1 MAKTKAKK
9 RPEIEHVA
17 GRNEKREKLMGY
29 LMAMPAIVLLVAF
42 TLYPLGYLFYRS
54 LYGGSIITK
63 NPKFVGFENY
73 KALAE
78 SADFH
83 QVLMNTAI
91 YTVITVGLT
100 MVLAII
106 IAVWLNGKRNSK
118 LNGIAQTFIFTPH
131 IISMVSVSTLFLWLM
146 DSKNGFLNAILVAL
160 GFEPYTFLA
169 SPETALLSVSLVSVW
184 KGLGYYVLLILAALQ
199 NIPTSVYEAA
209 EMDDTPPLRTFF
221 KITLPMIS
229 PTILFTSVVAVI
241 ASFKVFDSI
250 SIMTGGGPVNST
262 NTLVYYI
269 YDFAYSYGK
278 PGQACAAGVV
288 LLIFV
293 CIVTYVQFLVGK
305 KRVHYQ

>member
-9 RPEIEHVA
+9 KPEIERVA

-29 LMAMPAIVLLVAF
+29 LMAMPAIVLLFAF
-42 TLYPLGYLFYRS
+42 TVYPLFYMAYRS
-54 LYGGSIITK
+54 LYGGSVISR
-63 NPKFVGFENY
+63 NPKFVGFDNY
-73 KALAE
+73 KALVE
-78 SADFH
+78 STDFH

-100 MVLAII
+100 MVLAIV

-146 DSKNGFLNAILVAL
+146 DSQNGLLNVVLVAL
-160 GFEPYTFLA
+160 GFEPYSFLA

-184 KGLGYYVLLILAALQ
+184 KGLGYYVLLIMAALQ

-241 ASFKVFDSI
+241 ASFKVFDSV

-278 PGQACAAGVV
+278 PGQACAAGMV
-288 LLIFV
+288 LLLFV